1 MLTRVYIDN
10 YRCFV
15 NFEFR
20 PEAKQLILGLNG
32 TGKSAF
38 LEVLGLLRDFVA
50 GGSKADQLFTADTLT
65 RWQTLSRQTFEL
77 EVTRE
82 DGTFLYTLWVDVREE
97 QPRGRVAKEA
107 LDFDGRPLLLFQDDQ
122 VQLFDDNHALKAS
135 YPLDPVR
142 SALSVGPRRTS
153 PKLTWF
159 KEWLERLCCVHIN
172 PYNMGAE
179 AKAEVEFP
187 KDDLSDFA
195 AWYGHIKQEQ
205 TGSFLHLQRSLEEI
219 LDGFEA
225 LDLKKAGRT
234 ARVLKAAFSRPSGET
249 ESASKK
255 QRLEFDFDELS
266 DGQKVL
272 VALYTLLHCAVGPG
286 TTICIDEPDNFVAL
300 AEIQPWLF
308 ALSDRIDDE
317 GGQAILISHH
327 PELIDLLAPQHGVV
341 FSRAGLGP
349 VRVEPYRPDALGK
362 LSPSE
367 HIARGWERG

>member
-20 PEAKQLILGLNG
+20 PEARQLILGLNG

-77 EVTRE
+77 EVTRK
-82 DGTFLYTLWVDVREE
+82 DGTFLYTLWVDVREQ
-97 QPRGRVAKEA
+97 QPRGSVAKEA
-107 LDFDGRPLLLFQDDQ
+107 LHFDGKPLLLFQDDQ
-122 VQLFDDNHALKAS
+122 VQLFDDNHVLKAS

-142 SALSVGPRRTS
+142 SALSVGTKKIS
-153 PKLTWF
+153 PKLVWF
-159 KEWLERLCCVHIN
+159 KEWLERLYCLQIS
-172 PYNMGAE
+172 PSEMEAE

-187 KDDLSDFA
+187 QDNLSDFA
-195 AWYGHIKQEQ
+195 AWYSHIIQEK
-205 TGSFLHLQRSLEEI
+205 TGSFLKLQEALREI
-219 LDGFEA
+219 LDGFDA
-225 LDLKKAGRT
+225 LDLKKAGRDT
-234 ARVLKAAFSRPSGET
+234 RALRSVFLAPSGDD
-249 ESASKK
+249 ESGSRR
-255 QRLEFDFDELS
+255 QRLEFGFNELS
-266 DGQKVL
+266 DGQRAL
-272 VALYTLLHCAVGPG
+272 IALYTLLHCAVGPE

-362 LSPSE
+362 LSPAE
-367 HIARGWERG
+367 QIARGWERG